1 MQKNN
6 ATLLVVK
13 LMNIP
18 STLIEQ
24 LPLTH
29 FQISDQVRLMILRLN
44 FDALRLRS
52 SIHNGGLK
60 NAQPKVLNLV
70 FDEQKGNKI
79 NARSITKI
87 ADTSVAHIGR
97 GEFSS
102 FEAFSSLIADLGY
115 DDLQVS
121 SDFWLPARSVL
132 TFREIEVLHH
142 VYNGM
147 SSKQIADELNLS
159 ARTVELHR
167 QNCSKKIGAI
177 TPRALT
183 RLFSSKV
190 LETYMWSMVN

>member
-1 MQKNN
+1 MQKNS

-29 FQISDQVRLMILRLN
+29 FQISDQVRLMILQLN

-52 SIHNGGLK
+52 SVYNGGLN

-70 FDEQKGNKI
+70 FDEQKENKA
-79 NARSITKI
+79 NARSITKV
-87 ADTSVAHIGR
+87 ADTSVVHLAR

-115 DDLQVS
+115 DDLQLS
-121 SDFWLPARSVL
+121 DDFWLPAQSVL
-132 TFREIEVLHH
+132 TYREIEVLHH

-167 QNCSKKIGAI
+167 QNCSKKIGVI

-190 LETYMWSMVN
+190 LETYMWSMAN

>member
-1 MQKNN
+1 MQKNG
-6 ATLLVVK
+6 ATFMVLK
-13 LMNIP
+13 LMDIP
-18 STLIEQ
+18 SKLIAQ

-29 FQISDQVRLMILRLN
+29 FQISDQVCLMILQLN
-44 FDALRLRS
+44 FDSLRLRS
-52 SIHNGGLK
+52 SVHNGGLN
-60 NAQPKVLNLV
+60 NAKPKVLNLV
-70 FDEQKGNKI
+70 FDEQKGNET
-79 NARSITKI
+79 NARTITVI
-87 ADTSVAHIGR
+87 ADTSIVHVGR
-97 GEFSS
+97 GAFSS

-115 DDLQVS
+115 DDLKLS

-167 QNCSKKIGAI
+167 QNCSKKIGVI

-190 LETYMWSMVN
+190 LETYMWSMAN

>member
-29 FQISDQVRLMILRLN
+29 FQISDQVRLMILQLN

-52 SIHNGGLK
+52 SIDNGGLN

-70 FDEQKGNKI
+70 FDEQKENKA
-79 NARSITKI
+79 NARSITKV
-87 ADTSVAHIGR
+87 ADTSVVHLGR
-97 GEFSS
+97 GEILS

-115 DDLQVS
+115 DDLQLS
-121 SDFWLPARSVL
+121 DDFWLPAQSVL
-132 TFREIEVLHH
+132 TYREIEVLHH

-167 QNCSKKIGAI
+167 QNCSKKIGVI

-190 LETYMWSMVN
+190 LETYMWSMAN